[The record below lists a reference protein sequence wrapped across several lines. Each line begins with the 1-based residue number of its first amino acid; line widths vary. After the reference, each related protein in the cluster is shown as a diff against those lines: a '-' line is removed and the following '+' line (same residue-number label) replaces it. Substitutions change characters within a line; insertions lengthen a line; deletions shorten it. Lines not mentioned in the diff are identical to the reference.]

1 MFSEREQKIRK
12 VNASKQEMRAS
23 KKNSKTT
30 RASRER
36 GTQDREGF
44 ETNEVGTSYCS
55 GLTCVCDVEDAE

>member
-1 MFSEREQKIRK
+1 MKQGECEQAGNASEQKKCRTK
-12 VNASKQEMRAS
+12 
-23 KKNSKTT
+23 
-30 RASRER
+30 RASRKR